1 MQEGKPLG
9 FYSWKLSKAQINYT
23 MTEKGL
29 LGIVKTLKE
38 FENILLRHKIE
49 VFTDHNNLTYETI

>member
-1 MQEGKPLG
+1 
-9 FYSWKLSKAQINYT
+9 